1 MANRLRSL
9 TLAGTSLVLAL
20 LASFAA
26 QAAQAAQTH
35 SASAVPAPTDASN
48 KSLRAAAE
56 PFENLTEIAFS
67 ATWLKIDR
75 IVGQAEAAATA
86 VRRVLSQHE
95 AGRLDGRI
103 AAVKAAR
110 QKHDRADLALSS
122 IETYRVLVSAVTDNA
137 KVPTEV
143 SLLDYAGYRYHANLK
158 AKPTNWDDMARAASF
173 ARKTWDVLSPRAKA
187 SAVARRFETTL
198 TDMDNAVVKRSRSL
212 AATSVKTELELVD
225 LLENFFSAQ

>member
-1 MANRLRSL
+1 MSNGLRSL
-9 TLAGTSLVLAL
+9 TLAGTSLLLAL

-26 QAAQAAQTH
+26 QASQATQKH
-35 SASAVPAPTDASN
+35 SASAVPAPTDASSN

-67 ATWLKIDR
+67 AAWPKIDR
-75 IVGQAEAAATA
+75 IVGQAEAAATT
-86 VRRVLSQHE
+86 VRRVLSQDE
-95 AGRLDGRI
+95 AGRMDERI

-110 QKHDRADLALSS
+110 EKHDRVELALSS
-122 IETYRVLVSAVTDNA
+122 IETYRVLVSAVTDYA

-143 SLLDYAGYRYHANLK
+143 SLLDYAGYRYDANLK

-198 TDMDNAVVKRSRSL
+198 TDMDNAVVTRSGSL
-212 AATSVKTELELVD
+212 AATSVKNELDLVD
-225 LLENFFSAQ
+225 LLENFFSA